1 MKLKWK
7 LVREETEY
15 GRTRDHTQN
24 WGAYI
29 IPKGLEID
37 EVVYIPDLIEDV
49 VATSFQNKVWPA
61 GDAIATWDGEKQ
73 NSRKDGYDKFQMI
86 G

>member
-1 MKLKWK
+1 MKFKWK

-49 VATSFQNKVWPA
+49 VATSF
-61 GDAIATWDGEKQ
+61 
-73 NSRKDGYDKFQMI
+73 
-86 G
+86 